1 VNWFDPN
8 DDTIPAGSCRVFS
21 VTVTHVEAVAVPASV
36 PDVCSLVNTA
46 IFRVAVPP
54 SETAVPS
61 IVIVAASAV
70 PNPPDPFDV
79 RICPEVPFVAVA

>member
-1 VNWFDPN
+1 MF
-8 DDTIPAGSCRVFS
+8 IG
-21 VTVTHVEAVAVPASV
+21 TVTHVEAVAVPASV
-36 PDVCSLVNTA
+36 PLDCSFVITA

-54 SETAVPS
+54 TATAVPS